1 MTGEIFRDS
10 NGFGVSYRFVGMIM
24 TVPHGPG
31 LKQNFFF
38 VHTRCSNPFP
48 RFRVYAEFNKRRLQL
63 VATLESRVTVKFMTR
78 VVRVTGNMN

>member
-10 NGFGVSYRFVGMIM
+10 NGFGVSYGFVGMIM

-38 VHTRCSNPFP
+38 VHTRCSNPLP
-48 RFRVYAEFNKRRLQL
+48 RFRVYAEFNKRRLRL
-63 VATLESRVTVKFMTR
+63 ANSSRSKSRDEINSLASSRFV
-78 VVRVTGNMN
+78 

>member
-10 NGFGVSYRFVGMIM
+10 NGFGVSYCFVGMIM

-48 RFRVYAEFNKRRLQL
+48 RFRVDAEFNKRHLRL
-63 VATLESRVTVKFMTR
+63 VAALE
-78 VVRVTGNMN
+78 

>member
-1 MTGEIFRDS
+1 MTGEIVCDS

-48 RFRVYAEFNKRRLQL
+48 RFKFNKRRLRL
-63 VATLESRVTVKFMTR
+63 VAPSNSSRNKSRDEINSSRSV
-78 VVRVTGNMN
+78 